1 MRKYLGE
8 LGLIITAIIW
18 GSGFVATSI
27 ALSYYT
33 PYQTMAIRF
42 LVGGLLLSL
51 LFYKKIS
58 SISKQ
63 LLTKGVILG
72 TILYI
77 AFALQTVGLQY
88 TTPSK
93 NAFIT
98 AINVVIVPL
107 IAFIFYKKRLNR
119 FEVIGAI
126 LAVIG
131 VGFMSLQLSGTA
143 INIGDFLTFLCA
155 IGFAFHIV
163 YTSKFV
169 ENEDPIQLTIVQL
182 FTAAVIAFIVITV
195 KGELAMSFEPVTLLP
210 VLYLGL
216 FSTAVAY
223 VLQTSGQKLVSETKT
238 AIILS
243 TEALWGMVFSIIILS
258 EIITVRMMIGAVLIL
273 FAIVVSE
280 TKLNFSRSLLRQRL

>member
-8 LGLIITAIIW
+8 IGLIVTAIIW

-42 LVGGLLLSL
+42 LVGGVILSFIFFNKVKTL
-51 LFYKKIS
+51 
-58 SISKQ
+58 SKQ
-63 LLTKGVILG
+63 VLKKGFILG
-72 TILYI
+72 AILYI

-107 IAFIFYKKRLNR
+107 IAFLFYRKKLNR
-119 FEVIGAI
+119 FEVIGAV
-126 LAVIG
+126 LALIG
-131 VGFMSLQLSGTA
+131 VGFMSLELTGA
-143 INIGDFLTFLCA
+143 INFGDFLTFLCA

-163 YTSKFV
+163 YTSLFV

-182 FTAAVIAFIVITV
+182 FTAALIAFVVITF
-195 KGELAMSFEPVTLLP
+195 KGELAMPFEPVTLLP
-210 VLYLGL
+210 VLYLGV

-223 VLQTSGQKLVSETKT
+223 VLQTTGQKLVSETKT

-243 TEALWGMVFSIIILS
+243 TEAIWGMVFSIIILS
-258 EIITVRMMIGAVLIL
+258 ELITVRMMIGAILIL
-273 FAIVVSE
+273 SAIVISE
-280 TKLNFSRSLLRQRL
+280 TKLNFSRALSRERL

>member
-1 MRKYLGE
+1 MRKVLGE
-8 LGLIITAIIW
+8 VGLIITAIIW

-42 LVGGLLLSL
+42 LVGGIILSL
-51 LFYKKIS
+51 LFFKRI
-58 SISKQ
+58 Q
-63 LLTKGVILG
+63 LLNKQVLKKGVILG

-98 AINVVIVPL
+98 AVNVVIVPL
-107 IAFIFYKKRLNR
+107 IAFLFYRKKLNR

-126 LAVIG
+126 LALIG
-131 VGFMSLQLSGTA
+131 VGFMSLQLSGS

-169 ENEDPIQLTIVQL
+169 ENENPIQLTIIQL
-182 FTAAVIAFIVITV
+182 FTAAIIAFIVIGL
-195 KGELAMSFEPVTLLP
+195 KGELMMPFEPSTLFP
-210 VLYLGL
+210 VLYLGV

-243 TEALWGMVFSIIILS
+243 TEALWGMIFSIIILS
-258 EIITVRMMIGAVLIL
+258 EIITVRMIIGAILIL
-273 FAIVVSE
+273 LAIIISE
-280 TKLNFSRSLLRQRL
+280 TKLNLSRSLLRERL